1 MRFKLIISYDGT
13 SFFGFQKQI
22 GLRTVQNELEVALS
36 KICKDEVEVYAS
48 GRTDKG
54 VHALGQVVH
63 FDTTINITPN
73 GLKRALNS
81 SLPQDI
87 YVKSAEIVR
96 GDFHARFSAIKK
108 EYLYLVDIGEY
119 NPLLANYR
127 CYYMYKNLDLDKIKA
142 ACKVFIGTHDFKTF
156 CKSENDKNTVRTIES
171 LDCIIEEKL
180 LTFRFVGN
188 GFLHNQVRIIT
199 AMILEVGRGKIEIED
214 LVLAMDAKSR
224 KFAPKVLTGSGL
236 YLNEV
241 FY

>member
-156 CKSENDKNTVRTIES
+156 CKSEDDKNTVRTIES

-214 LVLAMDAKSR
+214 LVSAMDAKSR